1 MELVVPIHRPGDMG
15 QAKELHVA
23 KGQKKGNREAK
34 KPKGA
39 KKPGTGSVNPK
50 NQMSATFTTLKASK

>member
-1 MELVVPIHRPGDMG
+1 M
-15 QAKELHVA
+15 A

-50 NQMSATFTTLKASK
+50 NQMSATFTTLKATK